1 MSYMPNVTSHKSQIS
16 QTNIDSFSD
25 NFNLVLTAT
34 TYIEKEREQ
43 EQGYSQM

>member
-1 MSYMPNVTSHKSQIS
+1 MPNVTSHKNQIS

-25 NFNLVLTAT
+25 HCKNFGNLVLTAT
-34 TYIEKEREQ
+34 ARER